1 MKKMLNNSCIKALSP
16 GETVWDTE
24 VPGLHVRHLRNA
36 KAFYLFYRTQ
46 SGVQRR
52 PKLGDA
58 SVLPLGDARAIA
70 RSQLAQVATG
80 ADPAAE
86 RAKARGEPTVA
97 EFFER
102 MWNDHFSRKKDCR
115 NVRRIFD
122 SRVAPRLGNHRVRTV
137 CYNDINGLHRS
148 LEATPVEANRTL
160 ALVSKLLNLAERQG
174 ERGLNTN
181 PCRHISRYPELSR
194 KRFAKG
200 TELQVIG
207 PLLDKAW
214 ATFPDSAAFIGLMLF
229 AGMRPSEV
237 EFGRREWITRVG
249 GVGILHLPGS
259 KNGHAR
265 DVHLSAHAL
274 GLLDKLP
281 APPKVGGMTPLVGV
295 KYPRRLWNHIRTEA
309 GCPDLWLYDLRR
321 TFATVSL
328 AAGNPIS
335 QIGESLG
342 HRTVQTTKVY
352 ARLMDEAGAN
362 VAGSTGDKMAGLL
375 TAAPSA
381 PRA

>member
-36 KAFYLFYRTQ
+36 KAYYLFYRTQ
-46 SGVQRR
+46 AGVQRR

-58 SVLPLGDARAIA
+58 SVLSLADVRAIA
-70 RSQLAQVATG
+70 RAQLAQVAAG
-80 ADPAAE
+80 ADPVAE
-86 RAKARGEPTVA
+86 RTKARGEPTVA

-102 MWNDHFSRKKDCR
+102 MWHDHFARKKDCR

-122 SRVAPRLGNHRVRTV
+122 SRVAPRIGNCRVRTL
-137 CYNDINGLHRS
+137 CYDDINGLHRS
-148 LEATPVEANRTL
+148 LEAIPVEANRTL
-160 ALVSKLLNLAERQG
+160 ALVSKLLNLAERHG
-174 ERGLNTN
+174 ERGLNSN
-181 PCRHISRYPELSR
+181 PCRHIPRYPELSR

-200 TELQVIG
+200 TELQAIG
-207 PLLDKAW
+207 PLLDQAW
-214 ATFPDSAAFIGLMLF
+214 GTHPDSAAFIGLMLF
-229 AGMRPSEV
+229 AGLRPGEV
-237 EFGRREWITRVG
+237 EFARREWITRAG
-249 GVGILHLPGS
+249 GVGILHLPRS

-274 GLLDKLP
+274 GLIDKLP
-281 APPKVGGMTPLVGV
+281 APPKVDDLTPLVGV
-295 KYPRRLWNHIRTEA
+295 KYPRRLWNKVRTEA

-328 AAGNPIS
+328 AAGNS
-335 QIGESLG
+335 MSLVGESLG

-352 ARLMDEAGAN
+352 ARLMDEAGVS

-375 TAAPSA
+375 GSTS
-381 PRA
+381 